1 MKATIRIDDE
11 LRKKPYWRNV
21 PDTEEFEYLRDRA
34 PNGTV
39 LKDRQ
44 GRMVF
49 CAKDRVIFPA
59 EVAQD
64 PVIEPAIEP
73 VIDIPIENDQT
84 VTKES

>member
-1 MKATIRIDDE
+1 MKVTIRIDDE

-34 PNGTV
+34 PSGTV

-49 CAKDRVIFPA
+49 CAKDRIVFPVQ
-59 EVAQD
+59 VAQD
-64 PVIEPAIEP
+64 SVIVPTIGPVL
-73 VIDIPIENDQT
+73 DIPIENDQT